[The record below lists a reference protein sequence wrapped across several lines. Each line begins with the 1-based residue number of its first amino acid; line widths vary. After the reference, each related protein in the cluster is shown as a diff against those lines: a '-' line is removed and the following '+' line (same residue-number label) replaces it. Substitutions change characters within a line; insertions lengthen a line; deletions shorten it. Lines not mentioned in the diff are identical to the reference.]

1 MSTLTLR
8 HSAPAWCDWEP
19 PVDLF
24 DEGDAFT
31 IVVEIPGVV
40 QTSISVVQSGRA
52 VVITGVRALQLEP
65 GAHPHLEADYGRFHR
80 MVEVPAATVAS
91 GRNVTYAH
99 GLLTI
104 HLPKCPLL
112 APV

>member
-1 MSTLTLR
+1 M
-8 HSAPAWCDWEP
+8 D
-19 PVDLF
+19 VF

-40 QTSISVVQSGRA
+40 QSSISVVQSGLS
-52 VVITGVRALQLEP
+52 VVITGVRALQLDL

-80 MVEVPAATVAS
+80 MVEIPTATVAS
-91 GRNVTYAH
+91 GREITYAH

>member
-1 MSTLTLR
+1 MSALTLR

-31 IVVEIPGVV
+31 IVLEIPGVS
-40 QTSISVVQSGRA
+40 QASISVVQNDRT
-52 VVITGVRALQLEP
+52 VIITGVRPLQLEP

-80 MVEVPAATVAS
+80 LVELPSAIVAS
-91 GRNVTYAH
+91 GRDVTYVH

-112 APV
+112 APA